1 MHVEKNI
8 SDSIL
13 GTLLD
18 IEEKTNDGLNARL
31 DLQVMGIRKDLHP
44 LPRSNKYILLY
55 ACYTLT
61 KDEKQILCQFLK
73 DVKVSDA
80 YASNI
85 GRCV

>member
-1 MHVEKNI
+1 M
-8 SDSIL
+8 

-18 IEEKTNDGLNARL
+18 IERKTNDGLNARL
-31 DLQVMGIRKDLHP
+31 NLQAMRIRKDLHP
-44 LPRSNKYILLY
+44 FPRSNKYILPH